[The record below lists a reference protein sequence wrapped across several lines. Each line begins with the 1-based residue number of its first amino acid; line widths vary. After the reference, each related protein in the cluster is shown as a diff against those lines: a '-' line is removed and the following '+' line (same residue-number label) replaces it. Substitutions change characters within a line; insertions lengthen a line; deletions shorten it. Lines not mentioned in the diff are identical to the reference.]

1 MVHIEERGGK
11 MTITAYPSELNF
23 FLNTSKYSKYNDD
36 AMIRFNAFF
45 PFVEPKA
52 HMDIYNA
59 YLGRYECTDQ
69 EDTISRQDFLR
80 IFFEVQEN
88 NLNDHEVIDC
98 RGMTFDHVLQYMIN
112 SLGMRDKQI
121 KVRHHSSVTIVYVED
136 NTGIAIAINK
146 EKKWFKAVLIDNI
159 NMKEM
164 MKKPSVVAT
173 DTATT
178 DTAADDAATTNVLYR
193 FAWKSIP
200 VHI

>member
-1 MVHIEERGGK
+1 MMVHIEERGGK

-36 AMIRFNAFF
+36 AMIRFKHAF

-59 YLGRYECTDQ
+59 ELGRYECTDQ

-121 KVRHHSSVTIVYVED
+121 KVIRNRRMMIVYVED
-136 NTGIAIAINK
+136 NTGIAINK
-146 EKKWFKAVLIDNI
+146 EKEWFKAVLID
-159 NMKEM
+159 M